1 MKLYLALI
9 LLLPLFGGLL
19 NALLGRQLPRKM
31 GESIACGVI
40 WGAFACAV
48 LVLLQ
53 FSGPVTVEYASWLAD
68 FDFKAPIAFYLDQLS
83 LSLTLM
89 ITFVC
94 GLIHLYSVGYMRDET
109 DFARY
114 FALLNIFVF
123 AMLVLVLAA
132 NLPLLYL
139 GWEGVGFCSYALIGF
154 WYTEEKNA
162 TAGRKAFI
170 VTRIG
175 DTAFGI
181 AMVWMFQLFG
191 TVSISDL
198 NGMGGLTS
206 AAVITALGILLLIGA
221 AGKSAQLPLSVWL
234 PDAMAGPTPVSA
246 QIHAATM
253 VTAGVY
259 LLARMFP
266 LIGSSETVRAAI
278 AVTGG
283 LTAFYAATCACCQR
297 DLKRILAYSTI
308 SQIGY
313 MVLGVGVGA
322 LTAASFHLL
331 THAFFKALLFL
342 GAGCVITALHHQQ
355 DIFRMGGL
363 RTKLPAVYWP
373 FLAGALC
380 LAGFPGSGGFFSKDA
395 ILGAVLE
402 RGGTFYTGLFALGLF
417 TALMTS
423 FYAFRMLFVVFH
435 GEVNNSL
442 PPGGGGLGW
451 GGSDNSAEKL
461 HHPPPNPLPSR
472 EGGLTPLPFI
482 MTVTLIPLAILGL
495 GGGVLNLPEYLGL
508 PGFLGDFL
516 GVIPGFSGLH
526 SSHMTEIIL
535 QTIAA
540 AVSLVGLGLAW
551 LRYMGNRRAEVL
563 TREQAGSILANFLQ
577 NGWQLDDLYRL
588 LFIRPFSWLARFLW
602 KGVDEAGI
610 DGTLDSLARFIVRL
624 GGLPAGWSSGRVAT
638 SLFGLAGG
646 VAVVLTYLLW
656 IISQ

>member
-9 LLLPLFGGLL
+9 LLLPLLGGIYNAVFGRILSRS
-19 NALLGRQLPRKM
+19 LG
-31 GESIACGVI
+31 ETVACGVI
-40 WGAFACAV
+40 WGAFVCSV
-48 LVLLQ
+48 LAFLQ
-53 FSGPVTVEYASWLAD
+53 FTAPIKIEYASWLSD
-68 FDFKAPIAFYLDQLS
+68 FDFKAPIALYLDQLS
-83 LSLTLM
+83 LALTLM

-94 GLIHLYSVGYMRDET
+94 GLIHLYSVGYMKD
-109 DFARY
+109 DPSFARY

-123 AMLVLVLAA
+123 AMLVLILAE

-170 VTRIG
+170 VTRVG

-181 AMVWMFQLFG
+181 AIVWMYRLFN
-191 TVSISDL
+191 TTSITEL
-198 NGMGGLTS
+198 NGMGFLMPAG
-206 AAVITALGILLLIGA
+206 VITALGILLLIGA

-266 LIGSSETVRAAI
+266 LIGASPVTLAAI

-283 LTAFYAATCACCQR
+283 VTAFYAATCACAQR

-313 MVLGVGVGA
+313 MVLGVGAGA
-322 LTAASFHLL
+322 LTASTFHLL

-363 RTKLPAVYWP
+363 KRQLPAVYWP

-395 ILGAVLE
+395 ILGRVFE
-402 RGGTFYTGLFALGLF
+402 HGGPLYTGLFALGLV
-417 TALMTS
+417 TALLTS
-423 FYAFRMLFVVFH
+423 FYTFRMLFVVFH
-435 GEVNNSL
+435 GESQSTHPHPDPPFMPQRVLEGEGTLARL
-442 PPGGGGLGW
+442 P
-451 GGSDNSAEKL
+451 AV
-461 HHPPPNPLPSR
+461 
-472 EGGLTPLPFI
+472 
-482 MTVTLIPLAILGL
+482 MTLTLIPLALLGL
-495 GGGVLNLPEYLGL
+495 LGGILNLPEYLGSHGL
-508 PGFLGDFL
+508 LSGFLGTI
-516 GVIPGFSGLH
+516 GGYSPAAH
-526 SSHMTEIIL
+526 ASSATEITL
-535 QTIAA
+535 QITAA
-540 AVSLVGLGLAW
+540 TACIIGLGLAW
-551 LRYMGNRRAEVL
+551 SRYTGSRRA
-563 TREQAGSILANFLQ
+563 ASLATESGVAPFHIRFLQ
-577 NGWQLDDLYRL
+577 SGWMLDDLYRL
-588 LFIRPFSWLARFLW
+588 IFIRPFVWLARFLW
-602 KGVDEAGI
+602 TGIDEAAI
-610 DGTLDSLARFIVRL
+610 DGTLDGVARLTARL
-624 GGLPAGWSSGRVAT
+624 GGVPARWSTGRVAT
-638 SLFGLAGG
+638 SLLALAGG
-646 VAVVLTYLLW
+646 VAVVLVYLVW
-656 IISQ
+656 SMVS